1 MLLLVRALQGRFLR
15 KYSLFYVYL
24 GIVFFQSLALLI
36 VYLQSAKYYR
46 PFYWYAEFVS
56 VVLGCGVVWGIY
68 RQALRRFPGAARM
81 ARNVFLFILLMFFS
95 KALVSTANGTLGW
108 PSGTVVALE
117 RDFRAVQAVLLI
129 GLLVV
134 IVYFR
139 IPLGRNLWGMML
151 GYGLF
156 IGTSVIILALRVV
169 LGDSFQ
175 MAWRYL
181 QPLSYLTVL
190 LIWCITLW
198 SYHAVPLPETEPR
211 VEHDYRLLA
220 ATTRKGLHHAR
231 ALLGRALRP

>member
-1 MLLLVRALQGRFLR
+1 MFSLGVWLTTLVLEMLLLVRALQGRFLR

-81 ARNVFLFILLMFFS
+81 ARNVFLFMLLM
-95 KALVSTANGTLGW
+95 
-108 PSGTVVALE
+108 
-117 RDFRAVQAVLLI
+117 
-129 GLLVV
+129 
-134 IVYFR
+134 
-139 IPLGRNLWGMML
+139 
-151 GYGLF
+151 
-156 IGTSVIILALRVV
+156 
-169 LGDSFQ
+169 
-175 MAWRYL
+175 
-181 QPLSYLTVL
+181 
-190 LIWCITLW
+190 WCITLW